1 MTYRIAW
8 SPPATQALRAIP
20 WRQAERVDAAVPRFA
35 ATGEGSRF
43 RYETDAPLSWRL
55 DVPPY
60 VVRLSVDAREPLIRV
75 WYIYRQ

>member
-8 SPPATQALRAIP
+8 SSPATQALRAIP
-20 WRQAERVDAAVPRFA
+20 WRQAERVDAAVLRFA